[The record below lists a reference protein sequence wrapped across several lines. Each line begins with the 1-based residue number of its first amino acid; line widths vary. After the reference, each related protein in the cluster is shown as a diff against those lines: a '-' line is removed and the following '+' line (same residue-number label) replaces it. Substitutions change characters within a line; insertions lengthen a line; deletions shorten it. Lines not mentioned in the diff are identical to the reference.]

1 MTDLSPKLDTATA
14 VVANLLIIGVWAY
27 AAFLNDRFK
36 DFYYMSA
43 QEDEYLEWG
52 TFWAFIFA
60 AAVCVLAGVWQR
72 RTTGDLPWFLFGVA
86 VFCVVVAM
94 EEISWGQ
101 RVFAYRPP
109 VYFLEHNFQQEL
121 NVHNVM
127 STSTRKL
134 VLKAI
139 ILGYGVALPLAPLI
153 PGVKRLFARLGV
165 VVPPLALAPSFFAA
179 FLLYQRYD
187 GFTWLDD
194 DWDSDWWDAWSF
206 TGEWVEIMLG
216 LGFLFAAIAAALA
229 FRGEKKSG
237 AERKPGVGRKPG
249 AERKPG
255 AALARPLVAV
265 VASWLLV
272 VAVGV
277 VNAAVSRNM
286 RSAAP
291 EVVETTRGEL
301 AALKGDF
308 LGGEVRTKC
317 NRHRRLYTFKEK
329 YDQDALLEGEF
340 AALTAQGLPEERA
353 EFFLDPWNSPYW
365 IRDRCDSDEGRRI
378 VFIYSF
384 GPNRRR
390 ESSRWEILGDDVGT
404 IVYDGRRT
412 RDITRR
418 R

>member
-1 MTDLSPKLDTATA
+1 MKELTPKLDLKTAI
-14 VVANLLIIGVWAY
+14 VANLLIICTWTY
-27 AAFLNDRFK
+27 AAVLNKWWK

-72 RTTGDLPWFLFGVA
+72 RATGDLPWSQFGVA
-86 VFCVVVAM
+86 LFCVVVAM

-109 VYFLEHNFQQEL
+109 AYFLEHNFQQEL

-127 STSTRKL
+127 STATRKL
-134 VLKAI
+134 MLKAI
-139 ILGYGVALPLAPLI
+139 ILGYGVALPLVALI
-153 PGVKRLFARLGV
+153 PAVKRLFAFTAV
-165 VVPPLALAPSFFAA
+165 VVPPLVLAPSFFAS

-187 GFTWLDD
+187 GFTWLHD
-194 DWDSDWWDAWSF
+194 DWDSDWSDAWSF

-216 LGFLFAAIAAALA
+216 LGFLFAAVAAALA
-229 FRGEKKSG
+229 FRSREAPKH
-237 AERKPGVGRKPG
+237 
-249 AERKPG
+249 
-255 AALARPLVAV
+255 ALAKPLVAV

-272 VAVGV
+272 VGVGIANGV
-277 VNAAVSRNM
+277 LSRTA
-286 RSAAP
+286 RGAAP
-291 EVVETTRGEL
+291 GMVEATQNEL
-301 AALKGDF
+301 EALKRDF
-308 LGGEVRTKC
+308 LSGEVKTKC

-329 YDQDALLEGEF
+329 YDQDNLLEGEF

-365 IRDRCDSDEGRRI
+365 IRDRCESDKRRI

-384 GPNRRR
+384 GANRRR

-404 IVYDGRRT
+404 IVYDGKRVK
-412 RDITRR
+412 DITRR

>member
-1 MTDLSPKLDTATA
+1 MGARKLKPTPTPGILKLDLLAA
-14 VVANLLIIGVWAY
+14 IVANVLILGVWVY
-27 AAFLNDRFK
+27 AAVLDTWWQ

-60 AAVCVLAGVWQR
+60 AVLCVLAGVHQR
-72 RTTGDLPWFLFGVA
+72 RTTGVLPWFLFGVA
-86 VFCVVVAM
+86 AFCVVVAM

-127 STSTRKL
+127 STRTRKL
-134 VLKAI
+134 ALKAV
-139 ILGYGVALPLAPLI
+139 ILGYGVVLPLSAVLSKT
-153 PGVKRLFARLGV
+153 VSRLYARIGV
-165 VVPPLALAPSFFAA
+165 VVPPLTLIPSFFAA

-187 GFTWLDD
+187 GFTWLHD

-216 LGFLFAAIAAALA
+216 LGFLFAAIAALLTFRDDDKRLWGMPRQMLA
-229 FRGEKKSG
+229 I
-237 AERKPGVGRKPG
+237 
-249 AERKPG
+249 
-255 AALARPLVAV
+255 VAG
-265 VASWLLV
+265 WLLV
-272 VAVGV
+272 VGVGV
-277 VNAAVSRNM
+277 VNGAVSRNL
-286 RSAAP
+286 RGAAQ
-291 EVVETTRGEL
+291 EVIETTRGEL
-301 AALKGDF
+301 EALKRDF
-308 LGGEVRTKC
+308 LSGEVRTRC
-317 NRHRRLYTFKEK
+317 NRHRRLYTFMEK

-340 AALTAQGLPEERA
+340 AALTAQGLPQERA
-353 EFFLDPWNSPYW
+353 DFFLDPWNSPYW
-365 IRDRCDSDEGRRI
+365 IRDRCDSDDRRRI

-404 IVYDGRRT
+404 IVYDGRQVRN
-412 RDITRR
+412 ITRQ
-418 R
+418 